1 MEKHSGREKHL
12 LKNTFISYH
21 EHLHSKLSN
30 RGTFLKRY
38 RDFNTY
44 LREQFGERVQRI
56 SLDAGLGCPNRDGTV
71 SEGGCIFCDAK
82 GSGTGAF
89 SEGRESIS
97 RQIAN
102 AEGFIRKRYKAHK
115 FIAYFQSFTNTYA
128 SVSHLKRI
136 YDEALNHPDM
146 VGLSVGTRPDCVNE
160 EILGMISA
168 YEKNHLV
175 WMEYGLQSAHDKTLQ
190 TINRGHSVTCFERAV
205 RMTHHFNLNTCAH
218 VILGLPGE
226 NRRMML
232 ETARFL
238 ADLPVQGVKIHLLY
252 VIRGTPL
259 ARLYEKGAFRS
270 LERDEYAN
278 LVADFLELLPPD
290 MIIQRLTGDPG
301 KSDLLAPSWAI
312 HKMENL
318 RTIQDTLKRRETWQ
332 GRLYEKSIAGA

>member
-1 MEKHSGREKHL
+1 M
-12 LKNTFISYH
+12 
-21 EHLHSKLSN
+21 
-30 RGTFLKRY
+30 KRY

-71 SEGGCIFCDAK
+71 STGGCIFCDGR

-89 SEGRESIS
+89 SEDRESIAQQIS
-97 RQIAN
+97 RAK
-102 AEGFIRKRYKAHK
+102 GFIQKRYKAHK

-128 SVSHLKRI
+128 PATHLKRL

-146 VGLSVGTRPDCVNE
+146 VGLSVGTRPDCVDE
-160 EILGMISA
+160 EILEVIGA
-168 YEKNHLV
+168 YRKDHLV

-190 TINRGHSVTCFERAV
+190 IINRGHSVECFERAV
-205 RMTHHFNLNTCAH
+205 RLAHNFGLNVCAH

-232 ETARFL
+232 ETAKFM

-252 VIRGTPL
+252 VTRGTPL
-259 ARLYEKGAFRS
+259 ARLHEKGTFRC

-278 LVADFLELLPPD
+278 LVVDFLELLPPD

-301 KSDLLAPSWAI
+301 KSDLLAPGWAVQ
-312 HKMENL
+312 KMENL
-318 RTIQDTLKRRETWQ
+318 RTIQDTLERRETWQ
-332 GRLYEKSIAGA
+332 GRLYRKSTVGA

>member
-1 MEKHSGREKHL
+1 M
-12 LKNTFISYH
+12 
-21 EHLHSKLSN
+21 
-30 RGTFLKRY
+30 KRY

-71 SEGGCIFCDAK
+71 STGGCIFCDGK

-89 SEGRESIS
+89 SEDREPIAQQIS
-97 RQIAN
+97 KAKD
-102 AEGFIRKRYKAHK
+102 FIRKRYKAHK

-128 SVSHLKRI
+128 PAAHLKRL
-136 YDEALNHPDM
+136 YDEALAHPDM

-160 EILGMISA
+160 EILEMIGA
-168 YEKNHLV
+168 YRKDHLV
-175 WMEYGLQSAHDKTLQ
+175 WLEYGLQSAHDQTLQ
-190 TINRGHSVTCFERAV
+190 AINRGHSAECFERAV
-205 RMTHHFNLNTCAH
+205 RMTHDFGLNVCAH

-232 ETARFL
+232 ETAKFI
-238 ADLPVQGVKIHLLY
+238 AHLPVQGVKIHLLY
-252 VIRGTPL
+252 VIRGAPL
-259 ARLYEKGAFRS
+259 ARLYEKGTFRC

-290 MIIQRLTGDPG
+290 TVIQRLTGDPG
-301 KSDLLAPSWAI
+301 KSDLLAPEWAI

-318 RTIQDTLKRRETWQ
+318 KCIQDTLERRETWQ
-332 GRLYEKSIAGA
+332 GRLYKKSTAGT